1 MLENASFAP
10 SLNFLGNKVYKN
22 TAVSELSIPAG
33 ITEIPSGLCENCPK
47 LATVEFSGQVRAIGD
62 SAFSECPSLESVTGT
77 KYLKAVGDFAFYN
90 DSKAAVDSQLEL
102 LESAGAYAFAYCN
115 NLGVEALPSTIKNM
129 GDWCFAYC
137 YDLKKVVIPADI
149 TEIPYAAFRGA
160 HVSSVTLNEGLLKI
174 DDYAFYQSG
183 LSALNVPDCV
193 ETIGAYAFNDCKN
206 LQTVQLGSDSRLNS
220 IGQYAFAASAVKSF
234 ALTKSIAAVS
244 NYAFLNCTNLEEF
257 TFPSICDLSVIN
269 SSVFSGCSALKSI
282 HIPFYISAIGANAF
296 QNCTALD
303 SVRID
308 NAYFDINK
316 SAFSVN
322 KNTMFYSYGI
332 SNTAAYAKNILSS
345 YTDVTKNELH
355 YANHGTWEN
364 GDWSVDKTATDI
376 VLTIR
381 GFGDISSNEMLAYTG
396 AKLTFGTVCIKY
408 GVTKII
414 FDNAITS
421 IPDYF
426 TYSNGSDQATIKTVV
441 FGDNVTSIGEY
452 AFYGCTSL
460 KSIKLNNGLTEIK
473 NSAFCNTGLTNVVIP
488 DSVTTL
494 GSRAFGNCKN
504 MEIIKIGAN
513 VTEIFCEDGQTKNNA
528 IGFSSV
534 NGSRYT
540 KLVFSCPKHCAAYD
554 YAVKYGFTVDEIE
567 DVPDLYGYFGNDAS
581 DAVTWKYYAKENVIY
596 IEGEGRFTAPM
607 RYANGKW
614 VNPGEFEVDK
624 AVVCEGVTGVYAKQ
638 INNKYISP
646 FYYMQA
652 DSVEFPSSLVSIGYQ
667 TFAYDGVE
675 HVKIS
680 EGTESI
686 SSEAFYKCNTLKTL
700 TLPSTV
706 TSIGN
711 NAFRNCQYLEAIQL
725 PDGITTIGDR
735 AFYSCTSLKAV
746 DLPEQLETIG
756 SYAFYGCKKILSIR
770 ISDTVTEIGA
780 GAFENCISVQKIDLG
795 NSNPLMNMD
804 VFYNTASCT
813 DVNINSN
820 FGVTVD
826 ENGNYK
832 YESHIDAFEGVGS
845 GAFSY
850 NYNLRTIEI
859 PSSVET
865 IGSSA
870 FFFCTKLASIILGDS
885 VQSIGKQA
893 FQGCYALTGI
903 VIPDSVQF
911 IGTQCFQH
919 CNKLEYIYM
928 NNPETL
934 EKELFR
940 IQESG
945 GYYNNSPYI
954 TIYTVAGSNAHAYA
968 RTYRVKFVAYA
979 NEDVYY
985 DEYAIKLDTLA
996 GYLGYC
1002 TDGHGEIEYLTV
1014 YQGDCENDG
1023 YIIGVCEYCSKILT
1037 EKHVKATGHNY
1048 EVTADIPATE
1058 CTKGVTIHTCTNC
1071 SDTYCDYTD
1080 PLDDNFVH
1088 ESHTVTGR
1096 VVAATDKAAS
1106 TGVSPA
1112 QNVNVV
1118 IDGKTVV
1125 KTDKN
1130 GVFTCTLDTG
1140 VYTAQLVYAYGFA
1153 RTIYIVVEDQ
1163 DYTFAEPIPIIGCD
1177 FNRDGR
1183 IDDRDLTLFNYIVS
1197 SKSRDPAYLSYVDMN
1212 NDGYINMKDRAYI
1225 IGCKGISSADYTY
1238 PAIVLSK

>member
-1 MLENASFAP
+1 
-10 SLNFLGNKVYKN
+10 
-22 TAVSELSIPAG
+22 
-33 ITEIPSGLCENCPK
+33 
-47 LATVEFSGQVRAIGD
+47 
-62 SAFSECPSLESVTGT
+62 
-77 KYLKAVGDFAFYN
+77 
-90 DSKAAVDSQLEL
+90 
-102 LESAGAYAFAYCN
+102 
-115 NLGVEALPSTIKNM
+115 
-129 GDWCFAYC
+129 
-137 YDLKKVVIPADI
+137 
-149 TEIPYAAFRGA
+149 
-160 HVSSVTLNEGLLKI
+160 
-174 DDYAFYQSG
+174 
-183 LSALNVPDCV
+183 
-193 ETIGAYAFNDCKN
+193 
-206 LQTVQLGSDSRLNS
+206 
-220 IGQYAFAASAVKSF
+220 
-234 ALTKSIAAVS
+234 
-244 NYAFLNCTNLEEF
+244 
-257 TFPSICDLSVIN
+257 
-269 SSVFSGCSALKSI
+269 
-282 HIPFYISAIGANAF
+282 
-296 QNCTALD
+296 
-303 SVRID
+303 
-308 NAYFDINK
+308 
-316 SAFSVN
+316 
-322 KNTMFYSYGI
+322 
-332 SNTAAYAKNILSS
+332 
-345 YTDVTKNELH
+345 
-355 YANHGTWEN
+355 
-364 GDWSVDKTATDI
+364 
-376 VLTIR
+376 
-381 GFGDISSNEMLAYTG
+381 
-396 AKLTFGTVCIKY
+396 
-408 GVTKII
+408 
-414 FDNAITS
+414 
-421 IPDYF
+421 
-426 TYSNGSDQATIKTVV
+426 
-441 FGDNVTSIGEY
+441 
-452 AFYGCTSL
+452 
-460 KSIKLNNGLTEIK
+460 
-473 NSAFCNTGLTNVVIP
+473 
-488 DSVTTL
+488 
-494 GSRAFGNCKN
+494 

-528 IGFSSV
+528 IGFFSV

-581 DAVTWKYYAKENVIY
+581 NAVTWKYYAKENVIY

-756 SYAFYGCKKILSIR
+756 SRIQYFYSGQDNAFLDIAVDSENPYFYTYDHCLYNADNELVMASVLRDSVTIRQGTTKIGNHAF
-770 ISDTVTEIGA
+770 SDTMAKRIAVPEGVTEIGNY
-780 GAFENCISVQKIDLG
+780 AFGGSQTKSFILPKTLKTI
-795 NSNPLMNMD
+795 
-804 VFYNTASCT
+804 
-813 DVNINSN
+813 
-820 FGVTVD
+820 
-826 ENGNYK
+826 
-832 YESHIDAFEGVGS
+832 GS

-885 VQSIGKQA
+885 VQSIGKEA

-940 IQESG
+940 IQEG
-945 GYYNNSPYI
+945 GIYYNNSPYI

-1023 YIIGVCEYCSKILT
+1023 YIIAVCEYCSKILT
-1037 EKHVKATGHNY
+1037 EKHIKATGHNY

-1058 CTKGVTIHTCTNC
+1058 CTKGVTVLTCTNC

-1080 PLDDNFVH
+1080 PLDDNFVQ

-1112 QNVNVV
+1112 QNVSVV
-1118 IDGKTVV
+1118 VDGKTIA
-1125 KTDKN
+1125 KTDEN